1 MFYPD
6 DNDKSRKKK
15 SSPRISYEANYDY
28 IDEGAESP
36 AIMEKQEQ
44 DGKRIKTIAVLFCYL
59 LFVVFG
65 GLTTPFVPNAG
76 AQILNIE
83 TRWDRVLFQTLQAH
97 YHILHGIFLNIE
109 DAELALDGAQSE
121 NEVFAIALRYGEIVT
136 ATSANL
142 PQARAAA
149 DIRPEHASL
158 ARQMILVY
166 ESINA
171 YAKNMETALV
181 QQDEAAF
188 DAAMTNREAAHETFV
203 LFTGNLR
210 AFSDM
215 VKAQRDPVL
224 FGEQ

>member
-1 MFYPD
+1 MFYYDD
-6 DNDKSRKKK
+6 DNKKK
-15 SSPRISYEANYDY
+15 KNVPHTTYEANYDY
-28 IDEGAESP
+28 TDESEGY
-36 AIMEKQEQ
+36 AITEQ
-44 DGKRIKTIAVLFCYL
+44 REWDSRKIKTIAILFCYL
-59 LFVVFG
+59 LFVAFG
-65 GLTTPFVPNAG
+65 GLTTPFIPNVG
-76 AQILNIE
+76 ARIVNLE

-97 YHILHGIFLNIE
+97 YHVLHTLFLDIE
-109 DAELALDGAQSE
+109 ETELALDAAQTE

-136 ATSANL
+136 ATNANL
-142 PQARAAA
+142 PQARAAV

-181 QQDEAAF
+181 QQDEESFNTAVAH
-188 DAAMTNREAAHETFV
+188 REAAHEAFV

-215 VKAQRDPVL
+215 VKESRDPVL
-224 FGEQ
+224 FGE